1 MTFAARPRR
10 PIRSFVRR
18 EGRITKAQERA
29 LAELWPRYG
38 VDAGDAPLDLC
49 ALFGRKAPVHVEIGF
64 GNGDVL
70 AAMAARHPEYDY
82 LGIEVHRPGIGALL
96 RRLEAAGLGNARVM
110 RADAKEVLARNI
122 PDAALS
128 AVNIFF
134 PDPWPKKRHHKRRL
148 IQPEFAELVRRK
160 LQPGGML
167 HLATD
172 WRDYAEQ
179 MLDVLSQTP
188 GFENTAGAGAFAP
201 RPSVRP
207 PTRFEERGR
216 RLGHEVYD
224 LSFRRSQR

>member
-29 LAELWPRYG
+29 LTELWPRYG
-38 VDAGDAPLDLC
+38 VDAGDAPLDFR
-49 ALFGRKAPVHVEIGF
+49 ALFGRAAPVHVEIGF

>member
-1 MTFAARPRR
+1 MNPPSSPHR

-29 LAELWPRYG
+29 LTELWPRYG

-110 RADAKEVLARNI
+110 RADAEEVLARNI

-128 AVNIFF
+128 AVYIFF

-188 GFENTAGAGAFAP
+188 GFENTAAAGAFAP
-201 RPSVRP
+201 RP
-207 PTRFEERGR
+207 EERPLTKFEQRGK

>member
-29 LAELWPRYG
+29 LTELWPRYG
-38 VDAGDAPLDLC
+38 VDAGDAPLDFR
-49 ALFGRKAPVHVEIGF
+49 ALFGRAAPVHVEIGF

-128 AVNIFF
+128 AVYIFF

-188 GFENTAGAGAFAP
+188 GFENTAAAGAFAP
-201 RPSVRP
+201 RP
-207 PTRFEERGR
+207 EERPLTKFEQRGK

>member
-1 MTFAARPRR
+1 MTFAARPHR

-29 LAELWPRYG
+29 LTELWPRYG
-38 VDAGDAPLDLC
+38 VDAGDAPLDFR
-49 ALFGRKAPVHVEIGF
+49 ALFGRAAPVHVEIGF

-188 GFENTAGAGAFAP
+188 GFENTAGAGPFAP

>member
-29 LAELWPRYG
+29 LTELWPRYG

>member
-1 MTFAARPRR
+1 MTFAARPHR

-29 LAELWPRYG
+29 LTELWPRYG
-38 VDAGDAPLDLC
+38 VDAGDAPLDFR
-49 ALFGRKAPVHVEIGF
+49 ALFGRAAPVHVEIGF

-188 GFENTAGAGAFAP
+188 GFENTAAAGAFAP
-201 RPSVRP
+201 RP
-207 PTRFEERGR
+207 EERPLTKFEQRGK

>member
-1 MTFAARPRR
+1 MTFAARPHR

-29 LAELWPRYG
+29 LTELWPRYG
-38 VDAGDAPLDLC
+38 VDAGDAPLDFR
-49 ALFGRKAPVHVEIGF
+49 ALFGRAAPVHVEIGF

-110 RADAKEVLARNI
+110 RADAEEVLARNI

-128 AVNIFF
+128 AVYIFF

-201 RPSVRP
+201 RP
-207 PTRFEERGR
+207 EERPLTKFEQRGK

>member
-29 LAELWPRYG
+29 LTELWPRYG

-110 RADAKEVLARNI
+110 RADAEEVLARNI

-188 GFENTAGAGAFAP
+188 GFENTAAAGAFAP
-201 RPSVRP
+201 RP
-207 PTRFEERGR
+207 EERPLTKFEQRGK

>member
-1 MTFAARPRR
+1 MTFAARPHR

-29 LAELWPRYG
+29 LTELWPRYG
-38 VDAGDAPLDLC
+38 VDAGDAPLDFR
-49 ALFGRKAPVHVEIGF
+49 ALFGRAAPVHVEIGF

-201 RPSVRP
+201 RP
-207 PTRFEERGR
+207 EERPLTKFEQRGK

>member
-29 LAELWPRYG
+29 LTELWPRYG
-38 VDAGDAPLDLC
+38 VDAGDAPLDFR
-49 ALFGRKAPVHVEIGF
+49 ALFGRAAPVHVEIGF
-64 GNGDVL
+64 GNGAALVAL
-70 AAMAARHPEYDY
+70 AAAHPENDY

-96 RRLEAAGLGNARVM
+96 RRLVAAGLGNARVM
-110 RADAKEVLARNI
+110 RADAEEVLARNI

-128 AVNIFF
+128 AVYIFF

-148 IQPEFAELVRRK
+148 IQPEFAELLRRK

-188 GFENTAGAGAFAP
+188 GFENTAAAGAFAP
-201 RPSVRP
+201 RPEERP

-224 LSFRRSQR
+224 LCFRRIG

>member
-29 LAELWPRYG
+29 LTELWPRYG
-38 VDAGDAPLDLC
+38 VDAGDAPLDFR
-49 ALFGRKAPVHVEIGF
+49 ALFGRAAPVHVEIGF

-188 GFENTAGAGAFAP
+188 GFENTAAAGAFAP
-201 RPSVRP
+201 RP
-207 PTRFEERGR
+207 EERPLTKFEQRGK

>member
-1 MTFAARPRR
+1 MNPPSSPHR

-29 LAELWPRYG
+29 LTELWPRYG